1 MCLITNQGLFFRAK
15 ARLVEV
21 NDIVLMKNVLYK
33 IIYLEEG
40 MQIG

>member
-1 MCLITNQGLFFRAK
+1 MCLITNQGLFFQVK